1 MKTLILALIFPVI
14 AFAEC
19 GTSLFGPPCEWED
32 LEKKWEDEK
41 VRKSILRQEKMQEEM
56 LEMQR
61 DEMLQREEQKLK
73 YEKYERDHRY
83 DDED

>member
-19 GTSLFGPPCEWED
+19 DPSSLSYSSCKYWED
-32 LEKKWEDEK
+32 SREEE
-41 VRKSILRQEKMQEEM
+41 VRKSILRQEKNQEEM

-61 DEMLQREEQKLK
+61 DELLQQEERELRYQ
-73 YEKYERDHRY
+73 KYERDHRY